1 MVKRSKQNIEQH
13 DVESLANILE
23 DWLALIG
30 QMQVIQENLSHI
42 PEEIEIL
49 RQYLNYELSQ
59 AEVNIKMQS
68 VLNSLEA
75 QLPKLLTLEEKVN
88 NSIALRE
95 IIEALQQKIKGDL
108 DDNYEISFKKAKVN
122 RNRFSSRNKSQGFT
136 DQKSISQ
143 RITQFWDKNYLKISI
158 GVGIT
163 TVAGYS
169 LFLCFSDRQLATINI
184 DRTESKV
191 EQLY

>member
-1 MVKRSKQNIEQH
+1 MRRSY
-13 DVESLANILE
+13 
-23 DWLALIG
+23 
-30 QMQVIQENLSHI
+30 
-42 PEEIEIL
+42 P
-49 RQYLNYELSQ
+49 
-59 AEVNIKMQS
+59 
-68 VLNSLEA
+68 
-75 QLPKLLTLEEKVN
+75 
-88 NSIALRE
+88 ALRE
-95 IIEALQQKIKGDL
+95 IIEALQKKIKGDL
-108 DDNYEISFKKAKVN
+108 DDNYEISFKKAKLN
-122 RNRFSSRNKSQGFT
+122 RDHFSSRNKSQGFT

-169 LFLCFSDRQLATINI
+169 LFLCFSEGQLATINI